1 MSSVLEA
8 TERTEFRNSELTRIR
23 NEGNIPAVVYGSKM
37 ESKSVYLNGSDFIKT
52 MREVGRNG
60 VFSLNL
66 NGSQV
71 NVILNDYQ
79 SDPIKNDILHADLL
93 AVDMSKEIDANVRIS
108 LVGDAAGVKDG
119 GVIQQ
124 PLYEVSIS
132 ATPANIPQSI
142 DVDVSNLQVGETI
155 TISDIRMNRN
165 FSINHEDEETICS
178 ILPPKQEK
186 EIDTGEEQAGGI
198 PENEEGRETEAAD
211 ES

>member
-8 TERTEFRNSELTRIR
+8 KERTEFRNSELTRIR

-37 ESKSVYLNGSDFIKT
+37 ENKSVYLNGPDFIKT

-66 NGSQV
+66 NGSKV
-71 NVILNDYQ
+71 NVMLNDYQ
-79 SDPIKNDILHADLL
+79 SDPIKNEILHADLL
-93 AVDMSKEIDANVRIS
+93 AVDMSKEIEANVRIT

-119 GVIQQ
+119 GVMQQ

-142 DVDVSNLQVGETI
+142 DVDVSSLQVGETI
-155 TISDIRMNRN
+155 TIADIRMNRN
-165 FSINHEDEETICS
+165 FSINHEDDETICS
-178 ILPPKQEK
+178 ILPPKQEE
-186 EIDTGEEQAGGI
+186 EIDTGEEQAEGI

>member
-8 TERTEFRNSELTRIR
+8 KERTEFRNSELTRIR

-37 ESKSVYLNGSDFIKT
+37 ESKSVYLNGPDFIKT

-93 AVDMSKEIDANVRIS
+93 AVDMSKEIEANVRIS

-119 GVIQQ
+119 GVMQQ
-124 PLYEVSIS
+124 PLYEVSIT
-132 ATPANIPQSI
+132 ATPGNIPQSI

-155 TISDIRMNRN
+155 TVADIRMNRN
-165 FSINHEDEETICS
+165 FSINHEDDETICS
-178 ILPPKQEK
+178 ILPPKQEE
-186 EIDTGEEQAGGI
+186 EIDTGEEQAEGI
-198 PENEEGRETEAAD
+198 PENEEGRETEATD